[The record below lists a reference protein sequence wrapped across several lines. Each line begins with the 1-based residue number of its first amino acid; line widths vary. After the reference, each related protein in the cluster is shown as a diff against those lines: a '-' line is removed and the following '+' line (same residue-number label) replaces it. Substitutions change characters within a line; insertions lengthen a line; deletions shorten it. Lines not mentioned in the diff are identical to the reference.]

1 MPRSAIESLI
11 PHREPFLL
19 LDEIHGDGGDELTA
33 QFTLDEKLPLFAQ
46 IYAGH
51 YPHNPVTPGV
61 ILCEI
66 IFQAGAALLAGKIAG
81 GGAGGTPVIT
91 RIRDARFKRLVKPN
105 ETLAI
110 HVALTDQAANA
121 FYLDGKITVGGEL
134 AVRVSFTCALIESI
148 NN

>member
-1 MPRSAIESLI
+1 MNRPAIEALI

-19 LDEIHGDGGDELTA
+19 LDEIHGDGDELTA
-33 QFTLDEKLPLFAQ
+33 KFTLDEKLPLFAQ

-51 YPHNPVTPGV
+51 YPHNPITPGV

-66 IFQAGAALLAGKIAG
+66 IFQAGAALLAGKIA

-105 ETLAI
+105 ETVEI

-134 AVRVSFTCALIESI
+134 AVRVSFTCALIDSI

>member
-1 MPRSAIESLI
+1 MNRPAIEALI

-19 LDEIHGDGGDELTA
+19 LDEIHGDGDELTA
-33 QFTLDEKLPLFAQ
+33 KFTLDEKLPLFAQ

-51 YPHNPVTPGV
+51 YPHNPITPGV

-66 IFQAGAALLAGKIAG
+66 IFQAGAALLAGKIA

-105 ETLAI
+105 ETVEI